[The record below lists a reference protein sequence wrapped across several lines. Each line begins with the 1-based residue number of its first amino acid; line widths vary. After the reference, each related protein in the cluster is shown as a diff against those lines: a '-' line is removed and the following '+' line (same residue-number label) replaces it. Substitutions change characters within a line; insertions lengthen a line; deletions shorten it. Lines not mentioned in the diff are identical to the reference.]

1 MLGSFRIGSL
11 AGIPIRVHVLFLLL
25 VAGLAFAPNTGTF
38 QLVALGV
45 LIVCVV
51 LHELGHALV
60 ARRFGIRV
68 LDITLWPLGGMARL
82 SHIPESSRV
91 EACIAIAGPAV
102 NVALALIAAPFLVA
116 AVVTTSAG
124 SDISGFV
131 FAFVLVNALMA
142 GFNLLP
148 AFPTD
153 GGRLVRAWFARK
165 HSWEVATQRAV
176 WIGRVVALAIGAA
189 GIALGNWMLP
199 VVALWLWWTG
209 GVELAQVRARSAASQ
224 ASEQRGFTDAELA
237 RLEAFRGPLRA
248 LEPEARASRH

>member
-1 MLGSFRIGSL
+1 MFGSFRIGSL

-25 VAGLAFAPNTGTF
+25 VAGLALSPSTGLF
-38 QLVALGV
+38 GLVALLV
-45 LIVCVV
+45 LVVCVV

-60 ARRFGIRV
+60 ARRFGIHV
-68 LDITLWPLGGMARL
+68 VDITLWPLGGMARL

-102 NVALALIAAPFLVA
+102 NVGLALIAAPFLVA
-116 AVVTTSAG
+116 TMATASTDSPLQAV
-124 SDISGFV
+124 V
-131 FAFVLVNALMA
+131 FAFVAVNVLMA

-165 HSWEVATQRAV
+165 GSWEVATERAV
-176 WIGRVVALAIGAA
+176 WIGRVVAVAIGAA
-189 GIALGNWMLP
+189 GIVYGNWMLP

-209 GVELAQVRARSAASQ
+209 GVELAQVRARHAAPPPGIG
-224 ASEQRGFTDAELA
+224 RGFTDADVA
-237 RLEAFRGPLRA
+237 RIESFRGPLRA
-248 LEPEARASRH
+248 IEPDARETRP